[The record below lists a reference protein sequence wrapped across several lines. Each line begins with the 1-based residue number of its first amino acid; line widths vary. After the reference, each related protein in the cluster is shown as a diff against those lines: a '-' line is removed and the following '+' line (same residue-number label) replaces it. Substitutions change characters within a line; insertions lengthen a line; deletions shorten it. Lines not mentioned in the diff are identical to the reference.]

1 MAEARRP
8 VRRDEEEDEGAVGG
22 EILPQQNIAEENQP
36 AYDHL
41 EERQNMDLMFNRIAA
56 AHDEAGLLSI
66 RRMDDPAFVD
76 QMFHFLKLCGLSYR
90 DWNLMVGVVF
100 VDMSVEARDKYIKIV
115 YACRYQGFDPSVL
128 LKRLIRFWRES
139 MRQPLVTYQL
149 RYEEAGHKETWDYN
163 NHENLI
169 SDITFLVLIFL
180 NRGAVISKIIK
191 KSSRDFTNVLRMLVA
206 KYNIRA
212 NEESEKRRRTDDS
225 GPEIITLP
233 RIAACFCQITTELYH
248 RDFGRAI
255 ASFTEF
261 RQVPL
266 AIFSPMLALEGNS
279 SQSAI

>member
-41 EERQNMDLMFNRIAA
+41 VRTITERADFQLQINIIKRLFLTSNQEERQNMDLMFNRIAA

-100 VDMSVEARDKYIKIV
+100 VDMSVEARDK
-115 YACRYQGFDPSVL
+115 
-128 LKRLIRFWRES
+128 
-139 MRQPLVTYQL
+139 
-149 RYEEAGHKETWDYN
+149 
-163 NHENLI
+163 
-169 SDITFLVLIFL
+169 
-180 NRGAVISKIIK
+180 GAVISKIIK